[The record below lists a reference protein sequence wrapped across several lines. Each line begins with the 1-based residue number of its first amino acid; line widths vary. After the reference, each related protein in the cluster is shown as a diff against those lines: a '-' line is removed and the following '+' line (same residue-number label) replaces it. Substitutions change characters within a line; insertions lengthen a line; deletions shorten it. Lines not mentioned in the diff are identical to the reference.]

1 MEFVQVVFFSD
12 FSVLSLGSL
21 NDNPQQ
27 AVHFLAKKRIQIRL
41 ESGL

>member
-27 AVHFLAKKRIQIRL
+27 AVHFLAKKRYRL
-41 ESGL
+41 D